1 MSRADGRAENLL
13 GALGL
18 AIADRMGDAI
28 VARAGHASSDA
39 VALSAL
45 QDFLDAPTV
54 DRLSEVLGLTSS
66 GTVRLVDR
74 LEGAGLVT
82 RRMGADGRSTHV
94 TLTAA
99 GRRAGHA
106 VATARLAFLHD
117 ALAALTPDERRTF
130 GRLTGK
136 VLAGMVRPP
145 GATRWTCRLC
155 ATRVCGR
162 PEGLC
167 PVANAGL
174 ARAAVSPSG
183 PEGA

>member
-1 MSRADGRAENLL
+1 MSTADGQTENLL

-28 VARAGHASSDA
+28 VAQAGHASSDA
-39 VALSAL
+39 IALSAL

-54 DRLSEVLGLTSS
+54 DRLAEVLGLTSS

-74 LEGAGLVT
+74 LERAGLVR

-106 VATARLAFLHD
+106 VATTRLAFLHD
-117 ALAALTPDERRTF
+117 ALAVLSPEERRTF
-130 GRLTGK
+130 GRLAGK
-136 VLAGMVRPP
+136 VVAGMVRPP

-155 ATRVCGR
+155 DTAACGR
-162 PEGLC
+162 PQGLC
-167 PVANAGL
+167 PVARAGL

-183 PEGA
+183 PGRS

>member
-1 MSRADGRAENLL
+1 MTTPDGQADNLL

-28 VARAGHASSDA
+28 AASAGHASSDA
-39 VALSAL
+39 IALSAL
-45 QDFLDAPTV
+45 QDFLEAPTV
-54 DRLSEVLGLTSS
+54 DRLAEVLGLTSS

-74 LEGAGLVT
+74 LERAGLVT
-82 RRMGADGRSTHV
+82 RRVGADGRSTHV

-106 VATARLAFLHD
+106 VATTRLTFLHD
-117 ALAALTPDERRTF
+117 ALAVLTPDERLTF
-130 GRLTGK
+130 GRLAGK

-155 ATRVCGR
+155 DTAACGR
-162 PEGLC
+162 PERRC

-174 ARAAVSPSG
+174 ARA
-183 PEGA
+183 